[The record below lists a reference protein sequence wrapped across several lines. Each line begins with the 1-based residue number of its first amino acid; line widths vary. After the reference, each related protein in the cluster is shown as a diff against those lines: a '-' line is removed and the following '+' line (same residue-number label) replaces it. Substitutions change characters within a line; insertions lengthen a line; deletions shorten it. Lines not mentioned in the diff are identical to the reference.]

1 MAYLIIAKRGVASL
15 ASAATQ
21 TCSIAI
27 LALLGGCAFPLSPF
41 VDTEPTGAIKPV
53 ASPLSSELDSEDW
66 RIAEPIL
73 AQALRSSAP

>member
-1 MAYLIIAKRGVASL
+1 MTRAFLL
-15 ASAATQ
+15 AAT
-21 TCSIAI
+21 IMV

-73 AQALRSSAP
+73 AQALRSSAPEATITMAARWPL